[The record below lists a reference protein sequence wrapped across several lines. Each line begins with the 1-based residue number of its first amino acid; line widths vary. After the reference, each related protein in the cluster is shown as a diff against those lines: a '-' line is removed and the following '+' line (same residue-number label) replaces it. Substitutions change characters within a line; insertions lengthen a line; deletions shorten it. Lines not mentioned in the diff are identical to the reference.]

1 MTTQINSQKTITE
14 TTINS
19 WTFDS
24 FKIINI
30 EVKENGVDVNIGLF
44 DTNDNSFVS
53 MFPIKT
59 ITKSLLPNDYADMTP
74 SDLNNYIKEYLES
87 L

>member
-1 MTTQINSQKTITE
+1 MTTPINSQKTITE
-14 TTINS
+14 TIVNS
-19 WTFDS
+19 WTFDA

-44 DTNDNSFVS
+44 DSSNNNFISL
-53 MFPIKT
+53 FPVKT
-59 ITKSLLPNDYADMTP
+59 LTKSLLPTEYANMTP
-74 SDLNNYIKEYLES
+74 SDLNNYIKDYIES